1 MAFFADRNPP
11 PARAVLCFDTDK
23 DAFAAVGTVIS
34 GGGKECSSMI
44 STDGSLAK
52 YFNQLFQIPR
62 YISSLRGK
70 G

>member
-1 MAFFADRNPP
+1 MEFFRRPESASSSR
-11 PARAVLCFDTDK
+11 RFGFDTDK
-23 DAFAAVGTVIS
+23 DAIAAVGTVIA

-44 STDGSLAK
+44 LTDGSLAK